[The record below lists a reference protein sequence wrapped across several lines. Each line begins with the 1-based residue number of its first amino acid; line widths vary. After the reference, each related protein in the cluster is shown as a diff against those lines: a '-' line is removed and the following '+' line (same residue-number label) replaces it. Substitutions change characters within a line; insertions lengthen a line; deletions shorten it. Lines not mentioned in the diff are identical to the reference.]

1 MKGNIMDK
9 KILLSSAAALL
20 VVGNMYAT
28 PASASAISLSIGGE
42 AKITAGMSDKCFTAA
57 TNQASLFAYLDTAPG
72 IGADI
77 NSGAAE
83 GNSAV
88 NTDIQDLEADLVAL
102 GHAAGLDLT
111 TSIDNVD
118 DVEYE
123 TTNATVTAENATSEG
138 LQADGK
144 SLADLTIGTD
154 YKNTTAS
161 HSAGETV
168 VATDTVVF
176 ASGSQVNEMNA
187 IDPVSFLADPCA
199 GASEVIEW
207 GYGKELSIAA
217 SGTLANGLTVSFSD
231 TLDLTDTDK
240 EHGSFEMSFDGAFGS
255 LLVKDGASSAVDAV
269 MLTNFD
275 TGVLTGQTVGGGTR
289 GRMAT
294 ETAANGG
301 TGFLY
306 SAPAMGGI
314 DFSLGWTPRGDDAS
328 TNASEYE
335 NIFSFGATMSMDA
348 ITIAAAME
356 TATSDTAT
364 AASCIANPGAG
375 IVSGNA
381 VSIYNAVYGGDI
393 CGDQSLT
400 YVGAEFSVADLTLN
414 AGWQK
419 LDSEEADDT
428 IYGLKAATSVGAY
441 DLSVV
446 YHNNTRD
453 YALGSVKDTQNS
465 IGVGLSTALGD
476 GVDLTFDFATNN
488 VDLASQKT
496 TVGGLGS
503 QSNYAAE
510 FAIVAGF

>member
-1 MKGNIMDK
+1 VKGNIMDK
-9 KILLSSAAALL
+9 KILLGGAAALL
-20 VVGNMYAT
+20 LVGNMYAT
-28 PASASAISLSIGGE
+28 PANASALSLSIGGE
-42 AKITAGMSDKCFTAA
+42 AKVTAGMSDKCFTAA
-57 TNQASLFAYLDTAPG
+57 TDSGSIFALLDTASG
-72 IGADI
+72 FGADI
-77 NSGAAE
+77 LSGAAVDH
-83 GNSAV
+83 ADV
-88 NTDIQDLEADLVAL
+88 DQDIQDLEADMVAL
-102 GHAAGLDLT
+102 GHAAGLDLLAGT
-111 TSIDNVD
+111 GAIDN
-118 DVEYE
+118 
-123 TTNATVTAENATSEG
+123 
-138 LQADGK
+138 
-144 SLADLTIGTD
+144 
-154 YKNTTAS
+154 
-161 HSAGETV
+161 
-168 VATDTVVF
+168 TDTVELTGTFTAGTSVDGTLGTSE
-176 ASGSQVNEMNA
+176 AGTITQVDETNSLDDVA
-187 IDPVSFLADPCA
+187 FLQDPCA
-199 GASEVIEW
+199 GSSEVIEW
-207 GYGKELSIAA
+207 GYGKELSISA
-217 SGTLANGLTVSFSD
+217 SGTLANGLSISFSD
-231 TLDLTDTDK
+231 KLDLTDTDG
-240 EHGSFEMSFDGAFGS
+240 EHGAFEMSFDGAFGS

-275 TGVLTGQTVGGGTR
+275 TGVLTGQTVGGGPR

-364 AASCIANPGAG
+364 AASCIADPQAG
-375 IVSGNA
+375 LTSGVA
-381 VSIYNAVYGGDI
+381 TTVFNAVYGGDI

-428 IYGLKAATSVGAY
+428 IYGLKAATTVGAY

-453 YALGSVKDTQNS
+453 YALGSVSDTQNS

-488 VDLASQKT
+488 ADLASQAT
-496 TVGGLGS
+496 GVGGLGS